1 MAENDGQERSE
12 EPTGKR
18 ISDARKKGQVPRS
31 REMGTLSVLLS
42 GIIGLWLFSP
52 FFLDA
57 FKEIFQLGLS
67 VERHNLFSPD
77 FLVHALLSSIGI
89 VAMPVALLGFL
100 VIFCALMGNILV
112 GGYNF
117 SLEVITPKFNKINP
131 LTGLKRIFGINSVVE
146 LVKSI
151 LKVAFVGSIAY
162 VLISSSLNH
171 ILQLPSY
178 RFPDSIFDCLHL
190 VLFITIGIICALI
203 PIAGIDSWFQKWHTH
218 EQLKMTKQEV
228 KDEMKDTEGKP
239 EVKSRI
245 RRLQIEMAT
254 RHMMQ
259 NVPKADVVVTNP
271 THYAVALKYDQFTP
285 HSAPVVVAKGTDEI
299 ALKIREIAVASN
311 VTIIEAPP
319 LARAIYY
326 STDLDRTI
334 PEGLFAAVAQV
345 LAYVFQLKMY
355 RARRGLAPRPLDK
368 DLPIPEELQH
378 D

>member
-57 FKEIFQLGLS
+57 FREIFQLGLS

-89 VAMPVALLGFL
+89 VALPVALLGFL

-112 GGYNF
+112 GDYNF

>member
-1 MAENDGQERSE
+1 MAENDGQEKTE
-12 EPTGKR
+12 EPTDKR
-18 ISDARKKGQVPRS
+18 LSDSRKKGQVPRS
-31 REMGTLSVLLS
+31 REMGTLAVLLS
-42 GIIGLWLFSP
+42 GVIGLWLFSP
-52 FFLDA
+52 FFMDA
-57 FKEIFQLGLS
+57 FKEIFQIGFV
-67 VERHNLFSPD
+67 VERKDIFSPD
-77 FLVHALLSSIGI
+77 FMMHSLLSSIGI
-89 VAMPVALLGFL
+89 MALPVAMLGLF
-100 VIFCALMGNILV
+100 VIFCALIGNIMI

-117 SLEVITPKFNKINP
+117 SMQVIAPKFNKISP

-146 LVKSI
+146 LIKSI
-151 LKVAFVGSIAY
+151 LKVLFVGSIAY
-162 VLISSSLNH
+162 ALISASLSH

-178 RFPDSIFDCLHL
+178 KFPDCIFDALHL
-190 VLFITIGIICALI
+190 ILYITIGIICALI

-259 NVPKADVVVTNP
+259 EVPKADVVVTNP
-271 THYAVALKYDQFTP
+271 THYAVALRYDQFKP
-285 HSAPVVVAKGTDEI
+285 HAAPVVVAKGVDQI
-299 ALKIREIAVASN
+299 ALKIREIAESN
-311 VTIIEAPP
+311 NVVIIEAPP

-334 PEGLFAAVAQV
+334 PEGLFSAVAQV

-355 RARRGLAPRPLDK
+355 KARRGLAPRPLAK

>member
-57 FKEIFQLGLS
+57 FREIFQLGLS

-89 VAMPVALLGFL
+89 VALPVALLGFL

>member
-57 FKEIFQLGLS
+57 FREIFQLGLS

-89 VAMPVALLGFL
+89 VALPVALLGFL

-299 ALKIREIAVASN
+299 ALKIREIAAASN

-368 DLPIPEELQH
+368 NLPIPEELQH

>member
-1 MAENDGQERSE
+1 MAESDGQERTE

-18 ISDARKKGQVPRS
+18 LDDARKKGQVPRS

-42 GIIGLWLFSP
+42 GVIGLWMFSP
-52 FFLDA
+52 FFMDA
-57 FKEIFQLGLS
+57 FQEIFQLGFVLD
-67 VERHNLFSPD
+67 RKNIFSPEFIVNS
-77 FLVHALLSSIGI
+77 FLNSIGI
-89 VAMPVALLGFL
+89 MILPVAMLGLF
-100 VIFCALMGNILV
+100 VIFCALVGNIAI

-117 SLEVITPKFNKINP
+117 SLQVITPKFNKISP

-146 LVKSI
+146 LIKSI
-151 LKVAFVGSIAY
+151 LKVTFVGAIAY
-162 VLISSSLNH
+162 SLISGSLNH

-178 RFPDSIFDCLHL
+178 KFPDSIFDALHL
-190 VLFITIGIICALI
+190 ILYITIGIICALI
-203 PIAGIDSWFQKWHTH
+203 PIACLDAWFQKWHTH

-259 NVPKADVVVTNP
+259 DVPKADVVVTNP

-285 HSAPVVVAKGTDEI
+285 HSAPVVVAKGADEI
-299 ALKIREIAVASN
+299 ALKIKEIAAAN
-311 VTIIEAPP
+311 KVTIIEAPP
-319 LARAIYY
+319 LARAIFY
-326 STDLDRTI
+326 STDLNRTI

-355 RARRGLAPRPLDK
+355 KARRGLAPRPLDK
-368 DLPIPEELQH
+368 NLPIPEELQH

>member
-57 FKEIFQLGLS
+57 FREIFQLGLS

-89 VAMPVALLGFL
+89 VALPVALLGFL

-162 VLISSSLNH
+162 VLISSSFNH

-299 ALKIREIAVASN
+299 ALKIREIAAASN

-368 DLPIPEELQH
+368 NLPIPEELQH